1 MSVYRDESP
10 ATWFDHLKAALL
22 RPLPHHAIS
31 RVTHWAVRVET
42 PWFKNLL
49 IKTFIRVFK
58 VDMSEALE
66 EDPTAYPTFNAFF
79 TRALKPNAR
88 PMPDD
93 PNAILSPADGTIS
106 QMGPIE
112 GDTIF
117 QAKGHGFTTAELLG
131 GDEALA
137 EAFRDGWFA
146 TIYLSP
152 RDYHR
157 IHMPMTGTLRKMIHV
172 PGRLFSVAPFT
183 VRTVPR
189 LFARN
194 ERVAC
199 IFDTEQGPMAL
210 VLVGAINVGSIE
222 TVWAGEVTP
231 PAGRRV
237 TITDYPADYPVSKD
251 SEGLPAY
258 PKGGEMGRFNM
269 GSTVIVVLPRNLRPT
284 GLEPYSPASPVS
296 RVNQP
301 LLPPD
306 ALG

>member
-10 ATWFDHLKAALL
+10 ATWLDHLKAALL
-22 RPLPHHAIS
+22 YPLPHHAIS
-31 RVTHWAVRVET
+31 RITHWAVRVAT

-66 EDPTAYPTFNAFF
+66 EEPTAYPTFNAFF
-79 TRALKPNAR
+79 TRALKPEAR

-93 PNAILSPADGTIS
+93 PDAILSPADGTIS

-137 EAFRDGWFA
+137 EEFRDGWFA

-157 IHMPMTGTLRKMIHV
+157 VHMPMTGTLRKMIHV

-183 VRTVPR
+183 VRTVPK

-199 IFDTEQGPMAL
+199 IFDTEHGPMAL

-222 TVWAGEVTP
+222 TAWAGEVVP
-231 PAGRRV
+231 PARQAPRKSPDK
-237 TITDYPADYPVSKD
+237 TLNEAPEKIIA
-251 SEGLPAY
+251 
-258 PKGGEMGRFNM
+258 KGQEMGRFNM
-269 GSTVIVVLPRNLRPT
+269 GSTVVALFPRIQ
-284 GLEPYSPASPVS
+284 SIS
-296 RVNQP
+296 RSRLSSDLAQVEVRSII
-301 LLPPD
+301 
-306 ALG
+306 

>member
-10 ATWFDHLKAALL
+10 ATGLDHLKAALL
-22 RPLPHHAIS
+22 YPLPHHAIS
-31 RVTHWAVRVET
+31 RMVHWAVRVET

-49 IKTFIRVFK
+49 IKAFIRVFK

-79 TRALKPNAR
+79 TRALKPEAR
-88 PMPDD
+88 PLPDD
-93 PNAILSPADGTIS
+93 PDAILSPADGTIS

-112 GDTIF
+112 RDTIF
-117 QAKGHGFTTAELLG
+117 QAKGHSFTTAELLG

-137 EAFRDGWFA
+137 EEFRDGWFA

-157 IHMPMTGTLRKMIHV
+157 VHMPMTGTLRQMIHI

-183 VRTVPR
+183 VRTVPK

-199 IFDTEQGPMAL
+199 IFDTDRGPMAV

-222 TVWAGEVTP
+222 TVWAGEITP
-231 PAGRRV
+231 PAGIRAQYSNYEADNAP
-237 TITDYPADYPVSKD
+237 TIAR
-251 SEGLPAY
+251 GH
-258 PKGGEMGRFNM
+258 EMGRFNM
-269 GSTVIVVLPRNLRPT
+269 GSTVITLQNSRPAPGKIMSAHIKQGMT
-284 GLEPYSPASPVS
+284 I
-296 RVNQP
+296 
-301 LLPPD
+301 
-306 ALG
+306 

>member
-10 ATWFDHLKAALL
+10 ATWLDHLKAALL
-22 RPLPHHAIS
+22 YPLPHHAIS
-31 RVTHWAVRVET
+31 RITHWAVRVET

-79 TRALKPNAR
+79 TRALKPEAR
-88 PMPDD
+88 PLPDD
-93 PNAILSPADGTIS
+93 PDAILSPADGTIS

-112 GDTIF
+112 GDTLF
-117 QAKGHGFTTAELLG
+117 QAKGQGFTTAELLG

-137 EAFRDGWFA
+137 AEFRDGWFA

-157 IHMPMTGTLRKMIHV
+157 VHMPMTGTLRQMIHI

-183 VRTVPR
+183 VKTVPR

-199 IFDTEQGPMAL
+199 IFDTDHGPMAV

-231 PAGRRV
+231 PAASDISFEYYNTSNKVIAPHLNSG
-237 TITDYPADYPVSKD
+237 S
-251 SEGLPAY
+251 
-258 PKGGEMGRFNM
+258 EMGRFNM
-269 GSTVIVVLPRNLRPT
+269 GSTVVILSALNINHISIKNNPKTGVRAVLMNKPN
-284 GLEPYSPASPVS
+284 
-296 RVNQP
+296 
-301 LLPPD
+301 
-306 ALG
+306 

>member
-10 ATWFDHLKAALL
+10 ATGLDHLKAALL
-22 RPLPHHAIS
+22 YPLPHHAIS
-31 RVTHWAVRVET
+31 RMVHWAVRVET

-49 IKTFIRVFK
+49 IKAFIRVFK

-79 TRALKPNAR
+79 TRALKPEAR
-88 PMPDD
+88 PLPDD
-93 PNAILSPADGTIS
+93 PDAILSPADGTIS

-112 GDTIF
+112 RDTIF
-117 QAKGHGFTTAELLG
+117 QAKGHSFTTAELLG
-131 GDEALA
+131 GDQALA
-137 EAFRDGWFA
+137 EEFRDGWFA

-157 IHMPMTGTLRKMIHV
+157 VHMPMTGTLRQMIHI

-183 VRTVPR
+183 VRTVPK

-199 IFDTEQGPMAL
+199 IFDTDRGPMAV

-222 TVWAGEVTP
+222 TVWAGEVAP
-231 PAGRRV
+231 RQSNQISFDQYSGGDR
-237 TITDYPADYPVSKD
+237 IN
-251 SEGLPAY
+251 LPTG
-258 PKGGEMGRFNM
+258 KELGRFNM
-269 GSTVIVVLPRNLRPT
+269 GSTVIVLHHHRLVKPEGRSSSST
-284 GLEPYSPASPVS
+284 GVNMGDPLGALSP
-296 RVNQP
+296 
-301 LLPPD
+301 
-306 ALG
+306 

>member
-10 ATWFDHLKAALL
+10 ATWLDHLKAALL
-22 RPLPHHAIS
+22 YPLPHHAIS
-31 RVTHWAVRVET
+31 RITHWAVRVET

-79 TRALKPNAR
+79 TRALKPEAR

-93 PNAILSPADGTIS
+93 PDAILSPADGTIS

-117 QAKGHGFTTAELLG
+117 QAKAHDFTTAELLG

-137 EAFRDGWFA
+137 EEFRDGWFA

-157 IHMPMTGTLRKMIHV
+157 VHMPMSGTLRKMIHV

-183 VRTVPR
+183 VRTVPK

-199 IFDTEQGPMAL
+199 IFDTEHGPMAV

-231 PAGRRV
+231 PAGNHV
-237 TITDYPADYPVSKD
+237 TLTDGKHRPLH
-251 SEGLPAY
+251 LPRAA
-258 PKGGEMGRFNM
+258 ELGRFNM
-269 GSTVIVVLPRNLRPT
+269 GSTVVVLTANQL
-284 GLEPYSPASPVS
+284 PASDTATA
-296 RVNQP
+296 QP
-301 LLPPD
+301 IRM
-306 ALG
+306 AHHIGTFSNSHG

>member
-10 ATWFDHLKAALL
+10 ATWLDHLKAALL

-66 EDPTAYPTFNAFF
+66 EAPTAYPTFNAFF
-79 TRALKPNAR
+79 TRALKPEAR

-93 PNAILSPADGTIS
+93 PDAILSPADGTIS

-137 EAFRDGWFA
+137 EEFRDGWFA

-157 IHMPMTGTLRKMIHV
+157 VHMPMTGTLRKMIHV

-183 VRTVPR
+183 VRTVPK

-199 IFDTEQGPMAL
+199 IFDTECGPMAL

-231 PAGRRV
+231 PAGNRV
-237 TITDYPADYPVSKD
+237 TTHQYNQPRQVGPTIRR
-251 SEGLPAY
+251 
-258 PKGGEMGRFNM
+258 GEEAGRFNM
-269 GSTVIVVLPRNLRPT
+269 GSTAIILVPAIVGTDSTPA
-284 GLEPYSPASPVS
+284 GPYTEVHAILN
-296 RVNQP
+296 RVH
-301 LLPPD
+301 
-306 ALG
+306 